1 MGEAA
6 ASFVLNINGVP
17 FRRPGENPMRH
28 PSRVLLLTLACS
40 AALAAQAAEGP
51 GPIDVPAG
59 DLAIALNT
67 LARQSD
73 TQLVYRADELKG
85 RSTAGVRGA
94 ADTDQALQQLLAGS
108 GFSAR
113 RDGATGAV
121 LVARVDEPAPRR
133 ASGPSA
139 QQVGAPAPAPAEET
153 VTQIDAV
160 QVTGSRIPR
169 AQIEGPAP
177 IMVVTAEQI
186 QAAGLMSVPDVL
198 RSLSQNN
205 GYTQGQQNTT
215 NAQSTP
221 GAQSVDLRGLG
232 PNHTLVLING
242 RRIADFPLPMNSRSN
257 FTDIGNIP
265 LGMID
270 RVEVLTGSASAVYG
284 SDAMAG
290 VINFILKDSVDG
302 TTFDY
307 RFGGTSGGGGQSFNA
322 TVTTGF
328 ERGEF
333 SSVFGLEVQNKKP
346 LWGTDRDIQS
356 STLNAPTAR
365 RRLPRLISQILNWE
379 DDTNIAP
386 TDDCKAM
393 THLNE
398 ATTGLALDR
407 FGEPYCGS
415 ERAIAYR
422 TITNERK
429 GYNAYGSFKYRFTDT
444 LTWFADVQ
452 FGDQT
457 VRLLTGTNGN
467 DVVSDHM
474 GWEFHDPNSLN
485 NYRDKVFYNAN
496 TDQREIWSR
505 QFTPEEVGGLRNRMN
520 TTRQKTL
527 AVTTGLEGYFGEN
540 WGWEAA
546 YNHSEYRAIVDMPR
560 IKAAAANELFL
571 GPLLGYTSRGYAI
584 YAPDPARMFTPLT
597 PAEFATIGVMSTF
610 KPKAE
615 NDNLSFT
622 VDNSS
627 LFSMPAG
634 DVGFAGALEF
644 GTQSYAINPDPLA
657 LTEDAYY
664 GPRYGDGEGSR
675 DRWSAA
681 AELRM
686 PLLSTVEASLAGRYD
701 RYSYGDK
708 NPGKFTYS
716 AGLEWRPVETLLV
729 RSSYGTGF
737 RAPDM
742 HYLFAGNDYYRT
754 RYATDYYLCRTD
766 EPGFSDGDC
775 YDDGYWDV
783 STFDVYSGNMD
794 LDVETS
800 KSFTAGV
807 VWSPIRNL
815 DLALDYYKIRVSNQV
830 QVQDREQLRI
840 MDANCRLGVTAGG
853 ASVDVNSPT
862 CIDAISRVVRDDDGD
877 ITSVRFGPINIANE
891 ETAGIDLAVNYR
903 LQTANAGDFRFSG
916 SHTWV
921 HTHERQ
927 LYPGDPWEDMLD
939 VSYTY
944 ASPRIKS
951 NLGVS
956 WDKGAWGGSLF
967 GTYLGRLANY
977 DNDAWIPATWRFNAG
992 ARYDVNDHLRMSL
1005 SVNNLFDKM
1014 PPVDPTWA
1022 NYPYYDTAWFDSLG
1036 RTWYLQIT
1044 ANFGG
1049 SGL

>member
-1 MGEAA
+1 
-6 ASFVLNINGVP
+6 
-17 FRRPGENPMRH
+17 MRH
-28 PSRVLLLTLACS
+28 PSRVLLLSLACS
-40 AALAAQAAEGP
+40 AALAAQAQNPSPP
-51 GPIDVPAG
+51 GAVGALPPAP
-59 DLAIALNT
+59 
-67 LARQSD
+67 Q
-73 TQLVYRADELKG
+73 Q
-85 RSTAGVRGA
+85 
-94 ADTDQALQQLLAGS
+94 ADTG
-108 GFSAR
+108 G
-113 RDGATGAV
+113 GAQ
-121 LVARVDEPAPRR
+121 EP
-133 ASGPSA
+133 
-139 QQVGAPAPAPAEET
+139 
-153 VTQIDAV
+153 VTNIDAV

-177 IMVVTAEQI
+177 ILVVTAEQI

-198 RSLSQNN
+198 RSLSQNT

-215 NAQSTP
+215 GAQSTP
-221 GAQSVDLRGLG
+221 GAQAVDLRGLG

-242 RRIADFPLPMNSRSN
+242 RRIADFPLPLNGRSN

-265 LGMID
+265 LGMIE

-307 RFGGTSGGGGQSFNA
+307 RLGGTSAGGGQSFNA

-328 ERGEF
+328 ERNAF
-333 SSVFGLEVQNKKP
+333 SGIFGLEVQSKQP
-346 LWGTDRDIQS
+346 VWGTDRDIQS
-356 STLNAPTAR
+356 STLNAPTSR
-365 RRLPRLISQILNWE
+365 RRLPRLIAQIYDW
-379 DDTNIAP
+379 DDDINLDP
-386 TDDCKAM
+386 TGDCAAM
-393 THLNE
+393 SHLNE
-398 ATTGLALDR
+398 GTTVLANDR
-407 FGEPYCGS
+407 YGEPYCGS

-429 GYNAYGSFKYRFTDT
+429 GFNAYGSLKYRFNDR
-444 LTWFADVQ
+444 LSWFADLQ
-452 FGDQT
+452 LGRQD

-474 GWEFHDPNSLN
+474 GWEFHDPASTN
-485 NYRDKVFYNAN
+485 NYRDKMFYNVG
-496 TDQREIWSR
+496 TGHYEVWSR
-505 QFTPEEVGGLRNRMN
+505 QFSPEEIGGLRNRMN
-520 TTRQKTL
+520 TTTQKTL
-527 AVTTGLEGYFGEN
+527 AVTTGLEGYFGED

-546 YNHSEYRAIVDMPR
+546 YNHSEYRADVDMPR
-560 IKAAAANELFL
+560 IKAAAANALFL
-571 GPLLGYTSRGYAI
+571 GPLLGYDDDGYAM
-584 YAPDPARMFTPLT
+584 YNPDPARMFTPLT

-610 KPKAE
+610 EPKAE
-615 NDNLSFT
+615 NDNFSFT
-622 VDNSS
+622 IDNTS

-634 DVGFAGALEF
+634 DVGFAGALEY
-644 GTQSYAINPDPLA
+644 GRQSYAINPDPLA

-675 DRWSAA
+675 NRWSVAG
-681 AELRM
+681 EMRL
-686 PLLSTVEASLAGRYD
+686 PLLSSLDASLAGRYD
-701 RYSYGDK
+701 RYSYGNK

-716 AGLEWRPVETLLV
+716 AGLEWRPLETLLV

-742 HYLFAGNDYYRT
+742 HYQFAGNDYYRT
-754 RYATDYYLCRTD
+754 RYATDYYQCRTD

-775 YDDGYWDV
+775 YDDGSWDG
-783 STFDVYSGNMD
+783 STFDVYRGNME
-794 LDVETS
+794 LEVETS

-807 VWSPIRNL
+807 VWTPFTNF

-830 QVQDREQLRI
+830 QVQDREQLRA

-862 CIDAISRVVRDDDGD
+862 CVDAISRVVRDADGD

-891 ETAGIDLAVNYR
+891 ETSGIDLAASYR
-903 LQTANAGDFRFSG
+903 WESASAGDFRFSG

-921 HTHERQ
+921 DTHQRQ
-927 LYPGDPWEDMLD
+927 QYPGDPWEDMLD
-939 VSYTY
+939 VAYLY

-951 NLGVS
+951 NLGVN

-977 DNDAWIPATWRFNAG
+977 DNDAWIPSTWRFNAG
-992 ARYDVNDHLRMSL
+992 ARYDVNDHLRLSL
-1005 SVNNLFDKM
+1005 SINNLFDKM
-1014 PPVDPTWA
+1014 PPVDSTWA

-1036 RTWYLQIT
+1036 RSFYLQVT
-1044 ANFGG
+1044 FKLGG
-1049 SGL
+1049 SAL